1 MNILPLLRFKCA
13 KTNVSVVECVW
24 TLVLTVPS
32 AWRNIRKSTRINAV
46 CAELN
51 EPETQ
56 TQISGG
62 TSKGI
67 WVLAET
73 EADGTLSAVTKELL
87 GKAAVLA
94 EKLHQDV
101 EALLIGS
108 ESDAAVSSLAAY
120 GAQRIH
126 LAGHPSLASFIEE
139 NYARAAVQVIRE
151 CRPDILL
158 VGATPRGR
166 GLSARIAAL
175 LQTGLTADCTEL
187 DIDAETGLLQQIRPA
202 FGGNLMATI
211 ATPAHRPQ
219 MASVRPGVMKAREA
233 DPALKGECIRHD
245 LSDFKCDDRIR
256 LLDEALETAG
266 GDSLGNSRIVVGVG
280 RGVKKKETVEHIC
293 QWAKRLG
300 AAVAGSRAAV
310 EAGLIDAHLQV
321 GQTGQTI
328 APDLYIAIGIS
339 GQIQHTAGIAGAKRI
354 IAINPDKTVGRS
366 DNAGARA
373 AESKVPFACPARCRR
388 VGLWQRRRARLLSA
402 GRFPGRVQ
410 SDLRAVGGKSRY
422 RIGRR

>member
-1 MNILPLLRFKCA
+1 MNEHTASFALQVRKDQCIGCGMCADACAYGVIRMAEYPEIDPYKCRLCG
-13 KTNVSVVECVW
+13 SCVQAC
-24 TLVLTVPS
+24 PS
-32 AWRNIRKSTRINAV
+32 EALA
-46 CAELN
+46 LN

-73 EADGTLSAVTKELL
+73 EADGNLSAVTKELL

-158 VGATPRGR
+158 VVATPRGR

-245 LSDFKCDDRIR
+245 LSDFKCDGRIR
-256 LLDEALETAG
+256 LLDEVLDMSG
-266 GDSLGNSRIVVGVG
+266 GDSLGNSRIVVGIG
-280 RGVKKKETVEHIC
+280 RGVKKKETVERIC
-293 QWAKRLG
+293 QWAKQWG

-354 IAINPDKTVGRS
+354 VAINPDKTAPIFNVADYGW
-366 DNAGARA
+366 A
-373 AESKVPFACPARCRR
+373 VPIEEALPQLMA
-388 VGLWQRRRARLLSA
+388 
-402 GRFPGRVQ
+402 VQ
-410 SDLRAVGGKSRY
+410 V
-422 RIGRR
+422 

>member
-1 MNILPLLRFKCA
+1 MNEHTASFALQVRKDQCIGCGMCVDACAYGAIRMAEYPEIDPYKCRLCG
-13 KTNVSVVECVW
+13 SCVQAC
-24 TLVLTVPS
+24 PS
-32 AWRNIRKSTRINAV
+32 EALA
-46 CAELN
+46 LN

-187 DIDAETGLLQQIRPA
+187 DIDSETGLLQQIRPA

-233 DPALKGECIRHD
+233 NPALKGECIRHD
-245 LSDFKCDDRIR
+245 LSDFKCDGRIR

-266 GDSLGNSRIVVGVG
+266 GDSLGNSRIVVGIG
-280 RGVKKKETVEHIC
+280 RGVKKKETVERIC
-293 QWAKRLG
+293 QWAKQWG

-354 IAINPDKTVGRS
+354 IAINPDKTAPIFNVADYGW
-366 DNAGARA
+366 A
-373 AESKVPFACPARCRR
+373 VPVEEALPQLMA
-388 VGLWQRRRARLLSA
+388 
-402 GRFPGRVQ
+402 VQ
-410 SDLRAVGGKSRY
+410 V
-422 RIGRR
+422 

>member
-1 MNILPLLRFKCA
+1 MNEHTASFALQVRKDQCIGCGMCVDACAYGAIRMAEYPEIDPYKCRLCG
-13 KTNVSVVECVW
+13 SCVQAC
-24 TLVLTVPS
+24 PS
-32 AWRNIRKSTRINAV
+32 EALA
-46 CAELN
+46 LN

-158 VGATPRGR
+158 VGATPRGC

-187 DIDAETGLLQQIRPA
+187 DIDSETGLLQQIRPA

-233 DPALKGECIRHD
+233 DPALKGEWIRHD
-245 LSDFKCDDRIR
+245 FSNFKCDDRIR
-256 LLDEALETAG
+256 LLDEVLDMSG
-266 GDSLGNSRIVVGVG
+266 GDSLGNSRIVVGIG
-280 RGVKKKETVEHIC
+280 RGVKKKETVERIC
-293 QWAKRLG
+293 QWAKQWG

-354 IAINPDKTVGRS
+354 IAINPDKTAPIFNVADYGW
-366 DNAGARA
+366 A
-373 AESKVPFACPARCRR
+373 VPVEEALPQLMA
-388 VGLWQRRRARLLSA
+388 
-402 GRFPGRVQ
+402 VQ
-410 SDLRAVGGKSRY
+410 V
-422 RIGRR
+422 

>member
-1 MNILPLLRFKCA
+1 MNEHTASFALQVREDQCIGCGMCVDACAYGAIRMAEYPEIDPYKCRLCG
-13 KTNVSVVECVW
+13 SCVQAC
-24 TLVLTVPS
+24 PS
-32 AWRNIRKSTRINAV
+32 EALA
-46 CAELN
+46 LN

-187 DIDAETGLLQQIRPA
+187 DIDSETGLLQQIRPA

-211 ATPAHRPQ
+211 ATPVHRPQ

-233 DPALKGECIRHD
+233 DNALKGEWIRHD
-245 LSDFKCDDRIR
+245 FSNFKCDNRIR
-256 LLDEALETAG
+256 LLDEVLDMSG
-266 GDSLGNSRIVVGVG
+266 GDSLGNSRIVVGIG
-280 RGVKKKETVEHIC
+280 RGVKKKETVERIC
-293 QWAKRLG
+293 QWAKQWG

-354 IAINPDKTVGRS
+354 IAINPDKTAPIFNVADYGW
-366 DNAGARA
+366 A
-373 AESKVPFACPARCRR
+373 VPVEEALPQLMA
-388 VGLWQRRRARLLSA
+388 
-402 GRFPGRVQ
+402 VQ
-410 SDLRAVGGKSRY
+410 V
-422 RIGRR
+422 

>member
-1 MNILPLLRFKCA
+1 MNEHTASFALQVRKDQCIGCGMCVDACAYGAIRMAEYPEIDPYKCRLCG
-13 KTNVSVVECVW
+13 SCVQAC
-24 TLVLTVPS
+24 PS
-32 AWRNIRKSTRINAV
+32 EALA
-46 CAELN
+46 LN

-56 TQISGG
+56 TQISDG

-245 LSDFKCDDRIR
+245 LSDFKCEDRIR
-256 LLDEALETAG
+256 LLDEVLETAG

-280 RGVKKKETVEHIC
+280 RGVKKKETVERIC

-354 IAINPDKTVGRS
+354 IAINPDKTAPIFNVADYGW
-366 DNAGARA
+366 A
-373 AESKVPFACPARCRR
+373 VPVEEALPQLMA
-388 VGLWQRRRARLLSA
+388 
-402 GRFPGRVQ
+402 VQ
-410 SDLRAVGGKSRY
+410 V
-422 RIGRR
+422 

>member
-1 MNILPLLRFKCA
+1 MNEHTTSSFALQVRKDQCIGCGMCVDACA
-13 KTNVSVVECVW
+13 YGAIRMTEYPEIDPYQCRLCGSCVQACPSEA
-24 TLVLTVPS
+24 LVM
-32 AWRNIRKSTRINAV
+32 
-46 CAELN
+46 N
-51 EPETQ
+51 EPQAQ
-56 TQISGG
+56 TQVPDG

-87 GKAAVLA
+87 GKATVLA

-101 EALLIGS
+101 EALLIGNGL
-108 ESDAAVSSLAAY
+108 DAVVPSLIAY

-126 LAGHPSLASFIEE
+126 LAEHTSLASFIEE

-151 CRPDILL
+151 CRPEILL

-187 DIDAETGLLQQIRPA
+187 DIDNETGLLQQIRPA

-211 ATPAHRPQ
+211 ATPMHRPQ

-233 DPALKGECIRHD
+233 DDTLKGEVIRHD
-245 LSDFKCDDRIR
+245 FSDFQSDARIR
-256 LLDEALETAG
+256 LLDEMLETSG
-266 GDSLGNSRIVVGVG
+266 GNSLGNSRIVVGVG
-280 RGVKKKETVEHIC
+280 RGVKKKETVDRIC
-293 QWAKRLG
+293 QWAKQIG

-339 GQIQHTAGIAGAKRI
+339 GQIQHTSGITGAKRI
-354 IAINPDKTVGRS
+354 VAINPDKMAPIFNVADYGW
-366 DNAGARA
+366 AVPVEEALPQLM
-373 AESKVPFACPARCRR
+373 AESV
-388 VGLWQRRRARLLSA
+388 
-402 GRFPGRVQ
+402 
-410 SDLRAVGGKSRY
+410 
-422 RIGRR
+422 

>member
-1 MNILPLLRFKCA
+1 MNEHTASFALRVRKDQCIGCGMCADACAYSAIRMAEYPEIDPYKCRLCG
-13 KTNVSVVECVW
+13 SCVQAC
-24 TLVLTVPS
+24 PS
-32 AWRNIRKSTRINAV
+32 EALA
-46 CAELN
+46 LN

-73 EADGTLSAVTKELL
+73 EADGNLSAVTKELL

-245 LSDFKCDDRIR
+245 LSDFKCDGRIR
-256 LLDEALETAG
+256 LLDEELETAG
-266 GDSLGNSRIVVGVG
+266 GDSLENSRIVVGIG
-280 RGVKKKETVEHIC
+280 RGVKKKETVERIC
-293 QWAKRLG
+293 QWAKQWG

-354 IAINPDKTVGRS
+354 IAINSDKTAPIFNVADYGW
-366 DNAGARA
+366 A
-373 AESKVPFACPARCRR
+373 VPVEEALPQLMA
-388 VGLWQRRRARLLSA
+388 
-402 GRFPGRVQ
+402 VQ
-410 SDLRAVGGKSRY
+410 V
-422 RIGRR
+422 

>member
-1 MNILPLLRFKCA
+1 MNEHTASFALQVRKDQCIGCGMCVDACAYGAIRMAEYPEIDPYKCRLCG
-13 KTNVSVVECVW
+13 SCVQAC
-24 TLVLTVPS
+24 PS
-32 AWRNIRKSTRINAV
+32 EALA
-46 CAELN
+46 LN

-187 DIDAETGLLQQIRPA
+187 DIDSETGLLQQIRPA

-256 LLDEALETAG
+256 LLDEVLETAG

-280 RGVKKKETVEHIC
+280 RGVKKKETVERIC

-354 IAINPDKTVGRS
+354 IAINPDKTAPIFNVADYGW
-366 DNAGARA
+366 A
-373 AESKVPFACPARCRR
+373 VPVEEALPQLMA
-388 VGLWQRRRARLLSA
+388 
-402 GRFPGRVQ
+402 VQ
-410 SDLRAVGGKSRY
+410 V
-422 RIGRR
+422 

>member
-1 MNILPLLRFKCA
+1 MNEHTASFALQVRKDQCIGCGMCADACAYGAIRMTEYPEIDPYKCRLCGSCIQA
-13 KTNVSVVECVW
+13 C
-24 TLVLTVPS
+24 PS
-32 AWRNIRKSTRINAV
+32 EALA
-46 CAELN
+46 LN

-56 TQISGG
+56 TQISDG

-126 LAGHPSLASFIEE
+126 LAGHPLLASFIEE

-211 ATPAHRPQ
+211 ATPVHRPQ

-245 LSDFKCDDRIR
+245 LSDFKCDGRIC
-256 LLDEALETAG
+256 LLDEVLETAG
-266 GDSLGNSRIVVGVG
+266 GDSLGNSRIVVGIG
-280 RGVKKKETVEHIC
+280 RGVKKKETVERIC
-293 QWAKRLG
+293 QWAKQWG

-339 GQIQHTAGIAGAKRI
+339 GQI
-354 IAINPDKTVGRS
+354 
-366 DNAGARA
+366 
-373 AESKVPFACPARCRR
+373 
-388 VGLWQRRRARLLSA
+388 
-402 GRFPGRVQ
+402 
-410 SDLRAVGGKSRY
+410 
-422 RIGRR
+422 

>member
-1 MNILPLLRFKCA
+1 MNEHTASFALQVRKDQCIGCGMCADACAYGAIRMAEYPEIDPYKCRLCG
-13 KTNVSVVECVW
+13 SCVQAC
-24 TLVLTVPS
+24 PS
-32 AWRNIRKSTRINAV
+32 EALA
-46 CAELN
+46 LN

-139 NYARAAVQVIRE
+139 NYARAAVRVIRE

-187 DIDAETGLLQQIRPA
+187 DIDTETGLLQQIRPA
-202 FGGNLMATI
+202 FGGNLMTTI

-233 DPALKGECIRHD
+233 NPALKGECIWHD
-245 LSDFKCDDRIR
+245 LSDFKCDGRIR

-293 QWAKRLG
+293 QWVKRLG

-339 GQIQHTAGIAGAKRI
+339 EQIQHTAGIAGAKRI
-354 IAINPDKTVGRS
+354 IAINPDKTAPIFNVADYGWV
-366 DNAGARA
+366 
-373 AESKVPFACPARCRR
+373 VPVEEALPQLMA
-388 VGLWQRRRARLLSA
+388 
-402 GRFPGRVQ
+402 VQ
-410 SDLRAVGGKSRY
+410 V
-422 RIGRR
+422 

>member
-1 MNILPLLRFKCA
+1 MNEHTASFALRVRKDQCIGCGMCADACAYGAIRMAEYPEIDPYKCRLCG
-13 KTNVSVVECVW
+13 SCVQAC
-24 TLVLTVPS
+24 PS
-32 AWRNIRKSTRINAV
+32 EALA
-46 CAELN
+46 LN

-151 CRPDILL
+151 CRPEILL

-187 DIDAETGLLQQIRPA
+187 DIDSETGLLQQIRPA

-211 ATPAHRPQ
+211 ATPVHRPQ

-233 DPALKGECIRHD
+233 DPALKGEWIRHD
-245 LSDFKCDDRIR
+245 FSNFKCDDRIR
-256 LLDEALETAG
+256 LLDEVLDMPD
-266 GDSLGNSRIVVGVG
+266 GDSLGNSRIVVGIG

-354 IAINPDKTVGRS
+354 IAINPDKTAPIFNVADYGW
-366 DNAGARA
+366 A
-373 AESKVPFACPARCRR
+373 VPVEEALPQLMA
-388 VGLWQRRRARLLSA
+388 
-402 GRFPGRVQ
+402 VQ
-410 SDLRAVGGKSRY
+410 V
-422 RIGRR
+422 

>member
-1 MNILPLLRFKCA
+1 MNEHTASFALRVRKDQCIGCGMCADTCAYGAIRMAEYPEIDPYKCRLCG
-13 KTNVSVVECVW
+13 SCVQAC
-24 TLVLTVPS
+24 PS
-32 AWRNIRKSTRINAV
+32 EALA
-46 CAELN
+46 LN

-187 DIDAETGLLQQIRPA
+187 DIDAETDLLQQIRPA

-233 DPALKGECIRHD
+233 DNALKGEWIRHD
-245 LSDFKCDDRIR
+245 FSNFKCDDRIR
-256 LLDEALETAG
+256 LLDEVLDMSG
-266 GDSLGNSRIVVGVG
+266 GDSLGNSRIVVGIG
-280 RGVKKKETVEHIC
+280 RGVKKKETVERIC
-293 QWAKRLG
+293 QWAKQWG

-354 IAINPDKTVGRS
+354 IAINPDKTAPIFNVADYGW
-366 DNAGARA
+366 A
-373 AESKVPFACPARCRR
+373 VPIEEALPQLMA
-388 VGLWQRRRARLLSA
+388 
-402 GRFPGRVQ
+402 VQ
-410 SDLRAVGGKSRY
+410 V
-422 RIGRR
+422 

>member
-1 MNILPLLRFKCA
+1 MNEHTASFALQVRKDQCIGCGMCADACAYGAIRMAEYPEIDPYKCRLCG
-13 KTNVSVVECVW
+13 SCVQAC
-24 TLVLTVPS
+24 PS
-32 AWRNIRKSTRINAV
+32 EALA
-46 CAELN
+46 LN

-73 EADGTLSAVTKELL
+73 EADG
-87 GKAAVLA
+87 
-94 EKLHQDV
+94 DV

-233 DPALKGECIRHD
+233 NPALKGECIRHD
-245 LSDFKCDDRIR
+245 LSDFKCDGRIR
-256 LLDEALETAG
+256 LLDEVLETAG

-310 EAGLIDAHLQV
+310 E
-321 GQTGQTI
+321 
-328 APDLYIAIGIS
+328 GIS

-354 IAINPDKTVGRS
+354 IAINPDKTAPIFNVADYGW
-366 DNAGARA
+366 A
-373 AESKVPFACPARCRR
+373 VPVEEALPQLMA
-388 VGLWQRRRARLLSA
+388 
-402 GRFPGRVQ
+402 VQ
-410 SDLRAVGGKSRY
+410 V
-422 RIGRR
+422 